1 MYVERVVMCLPL
13 SRLGFF
19 LSSGLGRDLP
29 AANTSKT
36 VWCTAMKFSQV
47 DGMVKLNIRYTFVV
61 MATNSDVIILIGFE
75 AVQLIFFQ
83 DYFFLFCQRT
93 YVITSINRFILI
105 DVLVFIILAV
115 LSNKTNFIFAS

>member
-1 MYVERVVMCLPL
+1 M
-13 SRLGFF
+13 
-19 LSSGLGRDLP
+19 
-29 AANTSKT
+29 N
-36 VWCTAMKFSQV
+36 FSQV

-105 DVLVFIILAV
+105 DVLVFIIFMEIQSLFFHDFFMPM
-115 LSNKTNFIFAS
+115 LTMHF